1 MPLNSYKYLS
11 ICHLSIK
18 YYSIFLYN
26 RLKLKSIYILLFT
39 GENRLKNK
47 NRKKNQP
54 MGFFCEIVPKEKT
67 QTQCHIDFQKS
78 GQNSNS

>member
-18 YYSIFLYN
+18 YYSVFLYS
-26 RLKLKSIYILLFT
+26 RLKLMSIYILLFT

-47 NRKKNQP
+47 NKKKQP

-67 QTQCHIDFQKS
+67 SSIFTSKQIA
-78 GQNSNS
+78 